1 MKTYSKLLAA
11 VLAAGSI
18 ALTAGTAAAAIEA
31 SQAEAIVLEEYPSAQ
46 IISTELDTEDGVQ
59 VYEVEFST
67 NDIRKGKLTIS
78 QDDGKIM
85 ECELK
90 YY

>member
-18 ALTAGTAAAAIEA
+18 ALTVGTAAAAIEA

-46 IISTELDTEDGVQ
+46 IISTELDREDGVQ

-67 NDIRKGKLTIS
+67 NDIRKGKLTIA
-78 QDDGKIM
+78 QEDGKIM

-90 YY
+90 YR

>member
-31 SQAEAIVLEEYPSAQ
+31 SQAEAIVMEEYPSAQ

>member
-1 MKTYSKLLAA
+1 MRTYSKLLAA
-11 VLAAGSI
+11 VLTAGSV
-18 ALTAGTAAAAIEA
+18 AFTAGTAAAAIEA
-31 SQAEAIVLEEYPSAQ
+31 SQAEAIVLKEYPSAQ

-67 NDIRKGKLTIS
+67 NDIRKGKLTIA
-78 QDDGKIM
+78 QEDGKIM

-90 YY
+90 

>member
-18 ALTAGTAAAAIEA
+18 ALTAGPAAAAIEA

-67 NDIRKGKLTIS
+67 NDIRKGKLTIA
-78 QDDGKIM
+78 QEDGKIM

-90 YY
+90 YR

>member
-18 ALTAGTAAAAIEA
+18 TLTAGTAAAAIEA
-31 SQAEAIVLEEYPSAQ
+31 SQAEAIVIEEYPSAQ

-67 NDIRKGKLTIS
+67 NDIRKGKLTIA
-78 QDDGKIM
+78 QEDGKIM

-90 YY
+90 YR

>member
-11 VLAAGSI
+11 ALAAGSI

-67 NDIRKGKLTIS
+67 NDIRKGKLTIA
-78 QDDGKIM
+78 QEDGKIM

-90 YY
+90 YR

>member
-11 VLAAGSI
+11 VFAAGSI

-31 SQAEAIVLEEYPSAQ
+31 SQAEAIVMEEYPSAQ

-67 NDIRKGKLTIS
+67 NDIRKGKLTIA
-78 QDDGKIM
+78 QEDGKIM

-90 YY
+90 YR

>member
-46 IISTELDTEDGVQ
+46 IISTELDTEDEIQ
-59 VYEVEFST
+59 VYEVKFST

-90 YY
+90 YR

>member
-31 SQAEAIVLEEYPSAQ
+31 SQAEAIVMEEYPSAQ

-67 NDIRKGKLTIS
+67 NDIRKGKLTIA
-78 QDDGKIM
+78 QEDGKIM
-85 ECELK
+85 ERELK
-90 YY
+90 YR

>member
-31 SQAEAIVLEEYPSAQ
+31 SQAEAIVIEEYPSVRADP
-46 IISTELDTEDGVQ
+46 LDENGHGRRCRGLRS
-59 VYEVEFST
+59 EVFH
-67 NDIRKGKLTIS
+67 
-78 QDDGKIM
+78 
-85 ECELK
+85 
-90 YY
+90 

>member
-85 ECELK
+85 ECKLK
-90 YY
+90 YR

>member
-31 SQAEAIVLEEYPSAQ
+31 SQAEAIVIEEYPSAQ

-67 NDIRKGKLTIS
+67 NDIRKGKLTIA
-78 QDDGKIM
+78 QEDGKIM

-90 YY
+90 YR

>member
-31 SQAEAIVLEEYPSAQ
+31 SQAEAIVMEEYPSAQ

-67 NDIRKGKLTIS
+67 NDIRKGKLTIA
-78 QDDGKIM
+78 QEDGKIM

-90 YY
+90 YR

>member
-31 SQAEAIVLEEYPSAQ
+31 SQAEAIVMEEYPSAQ
-46 IISTELDTEDGVQ
+46 IISTELDTDDGVQ

-67 NDIRKGKLTIS
+67 NDIRKGKLTIA
-78 QDDGKIM
+78 QEDGKIM

-90 YY
+90 YR

>member
-18 ALTAGTAAAAIEA
+18 ALTAGTAVAAIEA

-46 IISTELDTEDGVQ
+46 IISTELDREDGVQ

-67 NDIRKGKLTIS
+67 NDIRKGKLTIA
-78 QDDGKIM
+78 QEDGKIM

-90 YY
+90 YR

>member
-31 SQAEAIVLEEYPSAQ
+31 SQAEAIVMEEYPSAQ

-85 ECELK
+85 ECKLK
-90 YY
+90 YR

>member
-67 NDIRKGKLTIS
+67 NDIRKGKLTIA

-90 YY
+90 YR

>member
-67 NDIRKGKLTIS
+67 NDIRKGKLTIA
-78 QDDGKIM
+78 QEDGKIM

-90 YY
+90 YR

>member
-18 ALTAGTAAAAIEA
+18 ALTAGTAAPAIEA
-31 SQAEAIVLEEYPSAQ
+31 SQAEAIVIEEYPSAQ

-90 YY
+90 YR

>member
-46 IISTELDTEDGVQ
+46 IISTKLDTEDGVQ
-59 VYEVEFST
+59 VYEVKFST
-67 NDIRKGKLTIS
+67 NDIRKGKLTIA
-78 QDDGKIM
+78 QEDGKIM

>member
-31 SQAEAIVLEEYPSAQ
+31 SQAEAIVMEEYPSAQ

-67 NDIRKGKLTIS
+67 NDIRKGKLTIA
-78 QDDGKIM
+78 QEDGKIM

>member
-18 ALTAGTAAAAIEA
+18 ALTADTAAAAIEA

-67 NDIRKGKLTIS
+67 NDIRKGKLTIA
-78 QDDGKIM
+78 QEDGKIM

-90 YY
+90 YR

>member
-31 SQAEAIVLEEYPSAQ
+31 SQAEAIVMEEYPSAQ

-90 YY
+90 YR

>member
-11 VLAAGSI
+11 V
-18 ALTAGTAAAAIEA
+18 TAAAAIEA
-31 SQAEAIVLEEYPSAQ
+31 SQAEAIVIEEYPSAQ

-67 NDIRKGKLTIS
+67 NDIRKGKLTIA
-78 QDDGKIM
+78 QEDGKIM

-90 YY
+90 YR

>member
-90 YY
+90 YR

>member
-18 ALTAGTAAAAIEA
+18 TLTAGTAVAAIEA

-46 IISTELDTEDGVQ
+46 IISTELDREDGVQ

-67 NDIRKGKLTIS
+67 NDIRKGKLTIA
-78 QDDGKIM
+78 QEDGKIM

-90 YY
+90 YR

>member
-31 SQAEAIVLEEYPSAQ
+31 SQAEAIVMEEYPSAQ

-67 NDIRKGKLTIS
+67 NDIRKGKLTIA
-78 QDDGKIM
+78 QEDGKIM
-85 ECELK
+85 ECKLK
-90 YY
+90 YR

>member
-31 SQAEAIVLEEYPSAQ
+31 SQAEAIVMEEYPSPQ

-85 ECELK
+85 ECKLK
-90 YY
+90 YR